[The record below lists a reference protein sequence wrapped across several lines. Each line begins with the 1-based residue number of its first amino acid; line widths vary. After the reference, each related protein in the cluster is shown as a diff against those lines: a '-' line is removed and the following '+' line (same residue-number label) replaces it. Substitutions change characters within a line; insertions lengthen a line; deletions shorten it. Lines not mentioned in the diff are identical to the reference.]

1 MNIGWRIWLKKDEVK
16 IFGKGPKELLK
27 EQNRMGSLRK
37 AAMSM
42 NMSYSKAWN
51 LISNLEKSLGFKVL
65 DKTIGGVDGGSST
78 LTQEGKELIRK
89 YNELEKRVEEAILK
103 TLKKHFKFLAFVIL
117 LKI

>member
-1 MNIGWRIWLKKDEVK
+1 MINMDIGWKIWLKKDEVK
-16 IFGKGPKELLK
+16 IFGKGPKELLERT
-27 EQNRMGSLRK
+27 EQMGSLRR
-37 AAMSM
+37 AAVSM

-51 LISNLEKSLGFKVL
+51 LITNLEKSLGIKVL

-103 TLKKHFKFLAFVIL
+103 AYKEIF
-117 LKI
+117 